1 MRLFGASLRLTP
13 PGLAR
18 KPAPG
23 GFLFGASLRLTPPGL
38 ARKSA
43 PDGFLFGASLR
54 LTPPGLA
61 RKSAPDGFLS
71 VPPPSWSGAEPR
83 QANELLRVLCG

>member
-43 PDGFLFGASLR
+43 PDGFFVC
-54 LTPPGLA
+54 
-61 RKSAPDGFLS
+61 APTFL
-71 VPPPSWSGAEPR
+71 VRG
-83 QANELLRVLCG
+83 GT

>member
-1 MRLFGASLRLTP
+1 MR
-13 PGLAR
+13 
-18 KPAPG
+18 
-23 GFLFGASLRLTPPGL
+23 LFGASLRLTPPGL

-61 RKSAPDGFLS
+61 RKSAPDGFFVCAPTFL
-71 VPPPSWSGAEPR
+71 VRG
-83 QANELLRVLCG
+83 GT